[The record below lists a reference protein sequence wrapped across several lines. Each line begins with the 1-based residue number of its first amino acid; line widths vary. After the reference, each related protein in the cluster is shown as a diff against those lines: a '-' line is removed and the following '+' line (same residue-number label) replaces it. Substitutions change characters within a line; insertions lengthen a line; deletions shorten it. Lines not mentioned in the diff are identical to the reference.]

1 MHGTSDSLN
10 DSILPQDEN
19 QTTGFWNRLVQIGN
33 SWKTFPYPPGLKKDN
48 SESTSPSTSTKEPEK
63 TLEETLGE
71 SLKRKIYGAEDLDL
85 HDILRSIGKIT
96 WSERQLLID
105 KNEKILEITKSFHK
119 PFENITEFSS
129 IVDQVDVIKE
139 FCSHFPIKDELNK
152 TFEKYLENARL
163 YNDPKYI
170 IKAYTCHNEFTKR
183 LNAHLATNAYH
194 SIKLYCTILNCP
206 ALHLTKDYV
215 DAFTYIIF
223 HPKLKEYRV
232 KNEKVYRGTVLDD
245 EKLIKEL
252 QPGEIIL
259 TTTYLSTTRDS
270 EVAEIFCAVDSNN
283 SKKISVFC
291 TYALHNTSRCSAL
304 DISKLSHFDTEEEI
318 LLLRYVPFKIVSVK
332 RAEQDGRIDIYFEEY
347 AENVLDP
354 NQSESNNHNSIPM
367 HNIQPGFGRLS
378 SADIQDEL
386 NDSCL

>member
-1 MHGTSDSLN
+1 MHGTNDSLN
-10 DSILPQDEN
+10 GSILPQDEN

-33 SWKTFPYPPGLKKDN
+33 SWKTFPYPPGLKKDKP
-48 SESTSPSTSTKEPEK
+48 ESTSPSTPTEEP
-63 TLEETLGE
+63 EETLGE

-85 HDILRSIGKIT
+85 HDILRSTWKIT

-105 KNEKILEITKSFHK
+105 KNEKILEITKRFHK
-119 PFENITEFSS
+119 PFENITESSS

-139 FCSHFPIKDELNK
+139 FCSHFPINDTLNK
-152 TFEKYLENARL
+152 TLEKYLENARL

-170 IKAYTCHNEFTKR
+170 ISAYTCHSEFSKR

-194 SIKLYCTILNCP
+194 FIKLYCTILNCP
-206 ALHLTKDYV
+206 TLHLTKDYV

-232 KNEKVYRGTVLDD
+232 KNEKVYRGSVFDD
-245 EKLIKEL
+245 ENLIKEL
-252 QPGEIIL
+252 QPGKIIL
-259 TTTYLSTTRDS
+259 TTTYLSTTRDP
-270 EVAEIFCAVDSNN
+270 EVAEFFCAVDRND

-291 TYALHNTSRCSAL
+291 TFALHNTPGCSAL
-304 DISKLSHFDTEEEI
+304 DIGKLSQFAAEEEI